1 VEGYEAIVFE
11 ITHKV
16 EKFKQCGNVSP
27 DALLLG
33 RHQDHFLTAYINDS
47 EMNTCDGPIGTV
59 HNAEFQGLKIRVID
73 REDDLLEVAIT
84 NWRSL

>member
-1 VEGYEAIVFE
+1 MQGYEAIVFE

-16 EKFKQCGNVSP
+16 EKFRQSFNLSP
-27 DALLLG
+27 DTLILG
-33 RHQDHFLTAYINDS
+33 RHQDQFLTAYINDS
-47 EMNTCDGPIGTV
+47 EMNTCDGAIGTV
-59 HNAEFQGLKIRVID
+59 HNAEFKGMKIRVVD